1 MSDHPPVPVPEE
13 GDEMTCPKCGS
24 SEIATD
30 HPIFEENGEWE
41 EGKCEGIWC
50 FDCDY
55 SEGTLTR

>member
-1 MSDHPPVPVPEE
+1 
-13 GDEMTCPKCGS
+13 MTCPKCGS